1 MLSLEERELEPNLS
15 YDPVIFKEK
24 FKRKLEQG
32 VRQPLGG
39 DTFASDSC
47 RGLLSAMEENPA
59 FLELFS
65 EAQRLKG
72 PSSSTEL
79 ANLATVHAVNY
90 IMTFSAGIPNYPT
103 AMKLTDATSWKEKV
117 YSLLQGPYSDEYFR
131 LLVEKHANTNIPN
144 RGAHLPFLFHTAF
157 PGQRVKVCDAGASGN
172 GILGKLAY
180 NGYGADAPYLIQ
192 SDTTAA
198 NGLDGII
205 RHYANKKVDFWGVGF
220 DISDMHGS
228 PELENW
234 FIANEYIKNM
244 NDPFLAGKRSRMNL
258 YRKAPNVHFFQ
269 GDMTQPH
276 FGKGMLDYINYS
288 STLYELTKDERTIA
302 LDHGFEATSGH
313 QGLVG
318 VADRIVVEDG
328 ELVFTK
334 ERGKGSYG
342 LALNGERT
350 GGRWINPIRM
360 ADSTCEVYVPGPD
373 WAEYLR
379 LFPPQLECCQQASDQ
394 V

>member
-15 YDPVIFKEK
+15 YDPAIFKEK

-32 VRQPLGG
+32 IRHPLGG
-39 DTFASDSC
+39 DKFASDSC
-47 RGLLSAMEENPA
+47 SGLLLALEEDPS

-72 PSSSTEL
+72 PSSSTEM

-90 IMTFSAGIPNYPT
+90 IMTFGEGIQNYPS
-103 AMKLTDATSWKEKV
+103 ALGLTDAVAWKDKV
-117 YSLLQGPYSDEYFR
+117 YSRVQGPYADEYLR

-157 PGQRVKVCDAGASGN
+157 PGQRVKICDVGASGN

-180 NGYGADAPYLIQ
+180 NGYRADTPYLFQ

-198 NGLDGII
+198 QGVNGLI
-205 RHYANKKVDFWGVGF
+205 RYYANERVDFWGVGF
-220 DISDMHGS
+220 DISNMHSS
-228 PELENW
+228 PEQENW
-234 FIANEYIKNM
+234 FLVNDYIKNM
-244 NDPFLAGKRSRMNL
+244 NEPYLAAKRARMEL
-258 YRKAPNVHFFQ
+258 YRKARNVHFFQ

-276 FGKGMLDYINYS
+276 FKRGALDYINFS
-288 STLYELTKDERTIA
+288 STLYELTKEQRA
-302 LDHGFEATSGH
+302 LALKYAFEATSSPT
-313 QGLVG
+313 GLVG
-318 VADRIVVEDG
+318 VADRIVVQNG

-334 ERGKGSYG
+334 DRSKGSYG
-342 LALNGERT
+342 LALNGQRT

-360 ADSTCEVYVPGPD
+360 ADSTCEVYTPGPD
-373 WAEYLR
+373 WEEYLQ
-379 LFPPQLECCQQASDQ
+379 LFPPQLECE
-394 V
+394 